1 MLKIKF
7 KCSNQLDACDF
18 GGYCLLQS
26 LYTSSMC
33 SSLIIM
39 DSYLTNEC
47 ISALFPKKKKRC
59 IQFYLPILFCP
70 LLPLF
75 LCLALQTFL
84 IADPFQLKIDG
95 DGSIKVDYIS
105 VSYEKS
111 GYRVYTCI

>member
-47 ISALFPKKKKRC
+47 ISALFPKKKRGVYNSTC
-59 IQFYLPILFCP
+59 QSCSALFF
-70 LLPLF
+70 LF
-75 LCLALQTFL
+75 SCVLHYKL
-84 IADPFQLKIDG
+84 
-95 DGSIKVDYIS
+95 S
-105 VSYEKS
+105 
-111 GYRVYTCI
+111 